1 MRNKL
6 DIKSKG
12 GDAIVK
18 RDPKFQY
25 YLDKLKTLN
34 VFYEGDF
41 KDKHNMKLL
50 LDGVQWQINN
60 DGKGKVW

>member
-1 MRNKL
+1 M
-6 DIKSKG
+6 G
-12 GDAIVK
+12 EPIVK

-60 DGKGKVW
+60 DGKGKVL